1 MRNSRARQAQMAGG
15 SSGSY
20 TNLTISFPKTFVG
33 TPKFVAT
40 VNADPASDAP
50 ETFVVSV
57 RKVSGTSCTVNIVRV
72 DTAAGWSQALSVNWM
87 AWE

>member
-1 MRNSRARQAQMAGG
+1 MAGG